1 MILAR
6 MGTTGE
12 VVGSAV
18 VGDNV
23 GILDSVGER
32 VGSSVGLIGSG
43 VCPCIHDRKGGEKVW
58 GGSKISE
65 TTHHRY
71 NGTHPNLGLIT
82 KKKQN
87 IPPQH
92 IVLTM

>member
-1 MILAR
+1 MMILAR

-58 GGSKISE
+58 GE
-65 TTHHRY
+65 
-71 NGTHPNLGLIT
+71 
-82 KKKQN
+82 QD
-87 IPPQH
+87 
-92 IVLTM
+92 

>member
-12 VVGSAV
+12 VVGSSV

-43 VCPCIHDRKGGEKVW
+43 VCPCIHDRKGG
-58 GGSKISE
+58 
-65 TTHHRY
+65 
-71 NGTHPNLGLIT
+71 
-82 KKKQN
+82 
-87 IPPQH
+87 
-92 IVLTM
+92 

>member
-43 VCPCIHDRKGGEKVW
+43 VCPCIHDRKGG
-58 GGSKISE
+58 
-65 TTHHRY
+65 
-71 NGTHPNLGLIT
+71 
-82 KKKQN
+82 
-87 IPPQH
+87 
-92 IVLTM
+92 

>member
-12 VVGSAV
+12 VVGSSV

-58 GGSKISE
+58 GG
-65 TTHHRY
+65 
-71 NGTHPNLGLIT
+71 G
-82 KKKQN
+82 QD
-87 IPPQH
+87 
-92 IVLTM
+92 